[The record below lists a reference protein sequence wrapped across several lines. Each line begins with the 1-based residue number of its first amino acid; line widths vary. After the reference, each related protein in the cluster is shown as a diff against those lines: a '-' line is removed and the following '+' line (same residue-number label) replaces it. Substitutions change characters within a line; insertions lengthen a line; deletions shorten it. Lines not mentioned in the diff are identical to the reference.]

1 MSVALIS
8 GPYFSKLVHLSVLS
22 ILSQGLE
29 FIYLSPGPDFI
40 DFESG
45 SGSRSYHGNPEGE
58 SGSEF
63 YQFFS
68 PSSGPDF
75 IHRVR
80 VRVQILS
87 IFESGTGPDFIKH
100 VRSASGSG
108 FSQHPRVGAAY
119 ILVFVPVFSKCLRMR
134 NFSVFFICSHCF

>member
-40 DFESG
+40 KLVRVRILSNLSPGPGRDLITAIQKASPGPNFI
-45 SGSRSYHGNPEGE
+45 N
-58 SGSEF
+58 
-63 YQFFS
+63 FS
-68 PSSGPDF
+68 V
-75 IHRVR
+75 RVR
-80 VRVQILS
+80 VRILS
-87 IFESGTGPDFIKH
+87 IESESESRFYLFSSLGR
-100 VRSASGSG
+100 VRILSSMSGSASGSG

-119 ILVFVPVFSKCLRMR
+119 LLVFVPFFSKCLRMR
-134 NFSVFFICSHCF
+134 NF